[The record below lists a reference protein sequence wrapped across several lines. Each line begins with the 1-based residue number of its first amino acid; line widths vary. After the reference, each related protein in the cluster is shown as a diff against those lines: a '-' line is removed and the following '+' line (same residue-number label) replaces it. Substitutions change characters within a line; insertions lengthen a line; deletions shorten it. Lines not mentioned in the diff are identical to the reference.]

1 MKNLIFFGA
10 ISIMAFFGC
19 AEEDIPTQNQP
30 TSSKLT
36 LNISG
41 LEDLGANAVYEGW
54 IIVPGTAKTGGTA
67 AETPLSTGTFT
78 VDANGN
84 LSQTVFDVNPDN
96 LSVAT
101 AFVLTIEPNPD
112 PDPNPSAVHILGGD
126 FNTNSVNISTD
137 HGAALGVDF
146 SNSTGNYILATPT
159 DGPNTNENSGI
170 WFLNPPSTTFA
181 LNFTG
186 LNPLLNGYH
195 YEGWA
200 IVGGSPVST
209 GKFNLDSNGNLVD
222 LNGTEIT
229 NGEFVLG
236 GDLSSATEIVL
247 TIEPAG
253 DTDDIPAMT
262 HYVAG
267 DVSGGSATLSVGHS
281 SALGDDFL
289 SATGN
294 YILATPTNGPA
305 TDENSGVWFL
315 DLSSGSPAQ
324 GLDLPT
330 LTDGWKY
337 EGWAVID
344 GVPVTTGTFTST
356 TDFDD
361 AAPYSGVMPG
371 PPFPGEDF
379 LVNAPV
385 GLTFPTDLAGKTAV
399 ISIEPF
405 PDDDASPFTLK
416 PLVGMIPADATDHVT
431 YAMDN
436 NAGANPTGAV
446 TITFNGA
453 SAGLT
458 LPSLPAGW
466 KYEGWTVINGMP
478 VTTGTF
484 TSISDF
490 DDADPYSS
498 SMNPG
503 PPFPGEDFL
512 FNAPTGLSF
521 PTDIAGGVAV
531 ISIEPSPDNSADPFT
546 LKPLVGNIPVG
557 AIDHKTYMMNSNTSS
572 FPSGTVSR

>member
-1 MKNLIFFGA
+1 MKRLILIGA
-10 ISIMAFFGC
+10 ISIIILFGC
-19 AEEDIPTQNQP
+19 SEEETPTQNP
-30 TSSKLT
+30 PATSKLT
-36 LNISG
+36 LNING

-67 AETPLSTGTFT
+67 AETPISTGTFT
-78 VDANGN
+78 VDASGN
-84 LSQTVFDVNPDN
+84 LSQTVFDVNPEN
-96 LSVAT
+96 LSAAT

-112 PDPNPSAVHILGGD
+112 PDPNPSEVHILGGD
-126 FNTNSVNISTD
+126 FSTNSASISTD

-146 SNSTGNYILATPT
+146 ASSTGNYILATPT

-170 WFLNPPSTTFA
+170 WFLNPPATTFA

-200 IVGGSPVST
+200 IIGGSAVST

-222 LNGTEIT
+222 LNGEEIT
-229 NGEFVLG
+229 NGEFVVG
-236 GDLSSATEIVL
+236 GDLSSASEFVL

-289 SATGN
+289 SSTGN

-305 TDENSGVWFL
+305 TDENSGIWFL
-315 DLSSGSPAQ
+315 DLSSGMPAQ
-324 GLDLPT
+324 GLFLPT
-330 LTDGWKY
+330 LPAGWKY
-337 EGWAVID
+337 EGWTVID
-344 GVPVTTGTFTST
+344 GLPVSTGTFTST

-361 AAPYSGVMPG
+361 ADPYSSTMPG

-379 LVNAPV
+379 LVNAPA
-385 GLTFPTDLAGKTAV
+385 GLTFPTDIAGDVAV

-436 NAGANPTGAV
+436 NAAVNPTGIVA
-446 TITFNGA
+446 ITFTGP

-458 LPSLPAGW
+458 LPTLPAGW
-466 KYEGWTVINGMP
+466 KYEGWTVINGIP

-498 SMNPG
+498 NMNPG

-512 FNAPTGLSF
+512 SNPPAGLTF

-557 AIDHKTYMMNSNTSS
+557 ATDHKTYIMNSNLSS
-572 FPSGTVSR
+572 FPNGTVSR

>member
-1 MKNLIFFGA
+1 MKRLILIGA
-10 ISIMAFFGC
+10 ISIIALFGC
-19 AEEDIPTQNQP
+19 SEDEIPTQTPP

-36 LNISG
+36 LNING

-54 IIVPGTAKTGGTA
+54 IIIPTTAKTGGTA
-67 AETPLSTGTFT
+67 AETPVSTGTFT
-78 VDANGN
+78 VDASGN

-96 LSVAT
+96 LSAAT
-101 AFVLTIEPNPD
+101 TFVLTIEPNPD

-126 FNTNSVNISTD
+126 FTTNSANISTD

-146 SNSTGNYILATPT
+146 STSTGNYILATPT

-186 LNPLLNGYH
+186 LDPLQNGYH

-200 IVGGSPVST
+200 IIGGSPVST

-222 LNGTEIT
+222 LNGVEII
-229 NGEFVLG
+229 NDEFVLG
-236 GDLSSATEIVL
+236 GDLSTATDFVL

-262 HYVAG
+262 KYLGGV
-267 DVSGGSATLSVGHS
+267 VSGGNVNLSVDHPA
-281 SALGDDFL
+281 ALGEDFL

-294 YILATPTNGPA
+294 YILATPTNGPD

-330 LTDGWKY
+330 LPDGWKY
-337 EGWAVID
+337 EGWTVID
-344 GVPVTTGTFTST
+344 GVPVTTGTFTNAN
-356 TDFDD
+356 DFDD
-361 AAPYSGVMPG
+361 ADPYSGAMPG

-385 GLTFPTDLAGKTAV
+385 GLTFPTNIAGKTTV

-416 PLVGMIPADATDHVT
+416 PLVGMIPIDATDHVT
-431 YAMDN
+431 YTMDN
-436 NAGANPTGAV
+436 NAGTTPTGAV
-446 TITFNGA
+446 TITFNGV

-458 LPSLPAGW
+458 LPSLPSGW
-466 KYEGWTVINGMP
+466 VYEGWTVINGIP

-484 TSISDF
+484 TSINDF

-512 FNAPTGLSF
+512 LNAPAGLTF
-521 PTDIAGGVAV
+521 PVDIMGGVAV

-546 LKPLVGNIPVG
+546 LKPLVGNIPIS
-557 AIDHKTYMMNSNTSS
+557 ALDHKTYMMNLNLSS
-572 FPSGTVSR
+572 FPSGTASR